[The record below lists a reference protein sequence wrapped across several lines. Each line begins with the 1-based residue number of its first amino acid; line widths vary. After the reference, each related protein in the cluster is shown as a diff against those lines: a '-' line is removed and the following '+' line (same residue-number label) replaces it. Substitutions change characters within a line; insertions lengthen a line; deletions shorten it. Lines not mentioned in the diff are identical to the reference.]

1 MLFFKIETYKIHSG
15 WSPEDGNFANL
26 GKFEAAKGG
35 ICNLFLQQ
43 DFIQI
48 SPTGNLEDIIRKRTE
63 RDRFTGIE
71 TYKEPKMECSKDRC
85 AFQGKGPQPHLIC

>member
-1 MLFFKIETYKIHSG
+1 MLFKTEIYKIHSG
-15 WSPEDGNFANL
+15 WSPENKNFANL

-48 SPTGNLEDIIRKRTE
+48 SSTGNLQDIIRKRTE
-63 RDRFTGIE
+63 RSRFTGIK
-71 TYKEPKMECSKDRC
+71 THKTPNMEVIHDRC
-85 AFQGKGPQPHLIC
+85 AF

>member
-1 MLFFKIETYKIHSG
+1 MLFKTEIYKIHSG
-15 WSPEDGNFANL
+15 WSPENENFANL

-48 SPTGNLEDIIRKRTE
+48 SSTGNLQYIIRKRTE
-63 RDRFTGIE
+63 RSRFTGIE
-71 TYKEPKMECSKDRC
+71 THKAPNMEVLHDRC
-85 AFQGKGPQPHLIC
+85 AF